1 MEENS
6 GKRILIVEDEEAI
19 VEIVSQALRRLGFE
33 TASAGDGDE
42 ALEKISLLRPDL
54 VILDLMLPRMDGW
67 EVCRRLRA
75 DRATKAMP
83 IIMLTARRDE
93 GDVVQG
99 LEVGADDYMKKPF
112 SLSELAAR
120 VKALLRRTGDQDGS
134 PRILENG
141 GLRIEIDGE
150 AVLLRGASVDLS
162 PTEFR
167 LLEALMRKMGRT
179 VSREE
184 LLSRIWSL
192 YGGETRTV
200 DVHISRLRKKLLD
213 GKKPSLEIASLRGRG
228 YRLEWKD

>member
-167 LLEALMRKMGRT
+167 LLEALVRKMGRT

>member
-19 VEIVSQALRRLGFE
+19 VEIISQALRRLGFE

-167 LLEALMRKMGRT
+167 LLEALMRKMGRWPW
-179 VSREE
+179 
-184 LLSRIWSL
+184 LSRSSL
-192 YGGETRTV
+192 
-200 DVHISRLRKKLLD
+200 
-213 GKKPSLEIASLRGRG
+213 SLA
-228 YRLEWKD
+228 